1 MNMEGMEYN
10 IPIALQ
16 DQWFRMNEEITHY
29 CGGST
34 DKEKVNKVKACQTD
48 ETKWFHPTKPLE
60 DEAQAGMVECVAC
73 QAQVLATNVPTTG
86 E

>member
-1 MNMEGMEYN
+1 MS

-16 DQWFRMNEEITHY
+16 DQWFKTDEGVTHY

-34 DKEKVNKVKACQTD
+34 DKEKKNKVAACQTD
-48 ETKWFHPTKPLE
+48 ETKWFHPTKLVDEE
-60 DEAQAGMVECVAC
+60 DNLGTVECLAC
-73 QAQVLATNVPTTG
+73 QAQVQIVNVPTMG

>member
-1 MNMEGMEYN
+1 MSYE

-16 DQWFRMNEEITHY
+16 DQWFKTDEGVSHY

-34 DKEKVNKVKACQTD
+34 DKKKFNKVAACHTD

-60 DEAQAGMVECVAC
+60 EEDSLGMVECLAC
-73 QAQVLATNVPTTG
+73 QAQVQLVDVPTMG

>member
-1 MNMEGMEYN
+1 MSYE

-16 DQWFRMNEEITHY
+16 DQWFKTDDEVTHY

-34 DKEKVNKVKACQTD
+34 DKEKMNKVKACQTD
-48 ETKWFHPTKPLE
+48 ETKWFHPTKVLE
-60 DEAQAGMVECVAC
+60 EEDSLGTVECVAC
-73 QAQVLATNVPTTG
+73 QAQVQIANVPTMG

>member
-1 MNMEGMEYN
+1 MSFD

-16 DQWFRMNEEITHY
+16 DQWFKTDDEVTHY

-34 DKEKVNKVKACQTD
+34 DKKKLNKPKATQTD
-48 ETKWFHPTKPLE
+48 ETKWFHPTKVLE
-60 DEAQAGMVECVAC
+60 EEDSLGTVECVAC
-73 QAQVLATNVPTTG
+73 QAQVQIDNIPTMG